1 MDEARRDGDS
11 LRAEFEQREAE
22 LIRAAK
28 ATRLNGQR
36 EMFWRLEVRF
46 VRDLPRPS
54 HVGRAL
60 FETDAK
66 RERSAVGYVP
76 VYNYLMERAPSTLP
90 VTVRSAI
97 STLVNP
103 DSKRDQ
109 SKPASSTVTKSMDAR
124 SHVLSDWLR
133 AVRVKKLRAA
143 SRYWLTPLGCKL
155 FNEWPK
161 WQDDLS
167 TPGG

>member
-60 FETDAK
+60 FETNAT
-66 RERSAVGYVP
+66 REKSAVGYVP
-76 VYNYLMERAPSTLP
+76 VYNYLMERTPPPLP
-90 VTVRSAI
+90 EKVRSAI

-103 DSKRDQ
+103 DSSRDQ
-109 SKPASSTVTKSMDAR
+109 CKPASSTVTKSMDAR
-124 SHVLSDWLR
+124 SHVLSAFLQ
-133 AVRVKKLRAA
+133 AVQVKKVRAA

-155 FNEWPK
+155 FKEWPT
-161 WQDDLS
+161 W
-167 TPGG
+167 

>member
-36 EMFWRLEVRF
+36 DMFWKLEVRF
-46 VRDLPRPS
+46 VRDLPRAS

-60 FETDAK
+60 FETGAK
-66 RERSAVGYVP
+66 REQNAVGYVS
-76 VYNYLMERAPSTLP
+76 VYSHLNERTPPPLP
-90 VTVRSAI
+90 ETVRSATA
-97 STLVNP
+97 TLVNP
-103 DSKRDQ
+103 ASRRDQ
-109 SKPASSTVTKSMDAR
+109 CKPASSTVTKSMDAR
-124 SHVLSDWLR
+124 SHVLSAFLQ
-133 AVRVKKLRAA
+133 AVQMKKVRAA
-143 SRYWLTPLGCKL
+143 SHYWLTPLGCKL
-155 FNEWPK
+155 FNGWPE
-161 WQDDLS
+161 WQDHLS